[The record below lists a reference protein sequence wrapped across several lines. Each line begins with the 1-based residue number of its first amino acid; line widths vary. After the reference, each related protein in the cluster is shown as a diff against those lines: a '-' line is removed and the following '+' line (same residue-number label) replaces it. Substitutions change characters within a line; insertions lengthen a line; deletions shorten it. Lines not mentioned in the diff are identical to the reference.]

1 MSIFETDRFDLEQ
14 AILAMWSTK
23 EDIDLVTSRFLDGAP
38 MTEDEM
44 ANALIGLSA
53 LHDMRS
59 QRAFDIFEKL
69 IAVGKVR

>member
-23 EDIDLVTSRFLDGAP
+23 EDIDLITSRYMDGP
-38 MTEDEM
+38 VMSEDEM
-44 ANALIGLSA
+44 ANALIGLST

-59 QRAFDIFEKL
+59 ARAFEIFEKL